1 MKVLIIEDELLA
13 ANSLIRLLKTIQSDI
28 GIESE
33 ILTNVSHAIE
43 WFTKYP
49 HPDLIFSDIQLSDG
63 LSFSIFENIVC
74 DSPIIFTTAYD
85 EYAIRAFKLNSID
98 YLLKP
103 IDERELRLSLQKYSK
118 LSPVNWSEQFKSFLE
133 YRQQPET
140 KKYKT
145 RFLAQQGQALIPV
158 NDEHIS
164 FFHKDQLIYLYTFDG
179 NKLIDEHETLDELES
194 LINPAL
200 FFRANRQ
207 FLIQKNAVNKIKA
220 THKGLLVELKGT
232 NLQIEVSR
240 EKATVFKNWML

>member
-1 MKVLIIEDELLA
+1 MKVLIIEDEQLA
-13 ANSLIRLLKTIQSDI
+13 ASSLIRLLKTIQSDI
-28 GIESE
+28 GIENE
-33 ILTNVSHAIE
+33 ILTNVSSAIE
-43 WFTKYP
+43 WFTKHP

-118 LSPVNWSEQFKSFLE
+118 TSTVNWSEQFKSFLE

-207 FLIQKNAVNKIKA
+207 FLIQKKCSK
-220 THKGLLVELKGT
+220 
-232 NLQIEVSR
+232 
-240 EKATVFKNWML
+240 